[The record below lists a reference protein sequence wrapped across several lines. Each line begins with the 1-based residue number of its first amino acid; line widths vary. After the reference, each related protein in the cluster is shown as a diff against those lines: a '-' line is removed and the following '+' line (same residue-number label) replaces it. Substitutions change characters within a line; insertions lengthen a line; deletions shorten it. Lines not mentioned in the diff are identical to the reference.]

1 MGAQLMRDKESI
13 LTKMI
18 KKAYDISGPLD
29 EYKRSE
35 INRIG
40 NNAFMMLWLY
50 LLFTSFCTL
59 LVISLTNID
68 AYDISLSLSLL
79 LSNLIFSID
88 IIGGYVIYATRKA
101 KLSEIDVTVDN
112 YPKQKRLL
120 KKKSALQGISWGM
133 SMFLI
138 MGAISP
144 NFSSLF
150 SWISFVI
157 WLISGAL
164 FGLIMY
170 WYHASN
176 LKKLKQCDD

>member
-1 MGAQLMRDKESI
+1 MNKND
-13 LTKMI
+13 

-40 NNAFMMLWLY
+40 NNAFMMLWIY
-50 LLFTSFCTL
+50 SSFASFCTL

-68 AYDISLSLSLL
+68 AYDILLGLL

-120 KKKSALQGISWGM
+120 KKKSALQGIYWGM

-138 MGAISP
+138 MGVISP

-150 SWISFVI
+150 SWISFFI
-157 WLISGAL
+157 WLSSGAL

-176 LKKLKQCDD
+176 LKN

>member
-1 MGAQLMRDKESI
+1 MGAQLMRDKENI

-40 NNAFMMLWLY
+40 NNAFMMLWFY
-50 LLFTSFCTL
+50 LLFTNFCAL
-59 LVISLTNID
+59 LVMSLTNIGT
-68 AYDISLSLSLL
+68 YNILLGLL

-112 YPKQKRLL
+112 YPKQKHLL

-150 SWISFVI
+150 SWISFFI
-157 WLISGAL
+157 WLSSGAL

>member
-1 MGAQLMRDKESI
+1 
-13 LTKMI
+13 
-18 KKAYDISGPLD
+18 
-29 EYKRSE
+29 
-35 INRIG
+35 
-40 NNAFMMLWLY
+40 MMLWIY
-50 LLFTSFCTL
+50 SSFASFCTL

-68 AYDISLSLSLL
+68 AYDILLGLL

-120 KKKSALQGISWGM
+120 KKKSALQGIYWGM

-138 MGAISP
+138 MGVISP

-150 SWISFVI
+150 SWISFFI
-157 WLISGAL
+157 WLSSGAL

-176 LKKLKQCDD
+176 LKN